1 MNLDALIN
9 MMIEEIDLQVDKLS
23 KQKPECKKK
32 HAERDNPSCC
42 DKFLKC
48 SDSPLKSKDKKEG
61 WVTHAIKPH
70 KQIYTFNHKE
80 YDYEIA
86 YKKKDLNTFPEIK
99 EGDVVVGFEAGKD
112 LRVSVR
118 NTVYLY
124 GPRLFIGSGFFNNE
138 YRSFLKIDEDRAS
151 LVYRDGKLI
160 WEKK

>member
-1 MNLDALIN
+1 MKPEDFFGMLFGLS
-9 MMIEEIDLQVDKLS
+9 DLQRETPS
-23 KQKPECKKK
+23 KQEPECKKK
-32 HAERDNPSCC
+32 C
-42 DKFLKC
+42 KT
-48 SDSPLKSKDKKEG
+48 DSPLKSKDKKEG

-99 EGDVVVGFEAGKD
+99 KGDVIVGFEAGKD